1 MSDRQHF
8 DPNRIVPPEIWL
20 LFRHKWL
27 IALCVFLMMALGAAY
42 LVLRPDYYTSTAD
55 LVIDNRRMVVFGNDD
70 VLTESQLTDG
80 IIDSQAEVLTSDSVG
95 LLVVDELAL
104 AKDPEFAPEGLPL
117 RARIYAALGLRDA
130 EPTPEGQRR
139 TALRNFKENLTVQ
152 RVGMSYVLHLSFR
165 SEDPVKAATILQTL
179 IENYLRQRAE
189 INAAAGDQA
198 TGWLRSRARN
208 MGITASVATRPAPP
222 SYPGGLGAPAVLVAC
237 AVLGLMLGL
246 GAALFRAL
254 FNTKLVTPADVEDR
268 LGVPCFGALPAMRR
282 GVPMAEDPTAAMT
295 LQVAAGDLLGQS
307 GRERARIIGI
317 CAVERSVGAST
328 VARELAALISQAAG
342 EPVLLVD
349 ASQDGA
355 AAGISRLKGAPD
367 VTVLT
372 IWPAEKMASMTY
384 WMNVAPRELADWR
397 RERGTVVIDLP
408 PASTFP
414 DTRNALP
421 LLDALIGV
429 VGRRS
434 GAADAWRSFLALP
447 EVRDRKSVV

>member
-165 SEDPVKAATILQTL
+165 SEDPVKAATILQ
-179 IENYLRQRAE
+179 
-189 INAAAGDQA
+189 
-198 TGWLRSRARN
+198 
-208 MGITASVATRPAPP
+208 
-222 SYPGGLGAPAVLVAC
+222 
-237 AVLGLMLGL
+237 
-246 GAALFRAL
+246 
-254 FNTKLVTPADVEDR
+254 
-268 LGVPCFGALPAMRR
+268 
-282 GVPMAEDPTAAMT
+282 
-295 LQVAAGDLLGQS
+295 
-307 GRERARIIGI
+307 
-317 CAVERSVGAST
+317 
-328 VARELAALISQAAG
+328 
-342 EPVLLVD
+342 
-349 ASQDGA
+349 
-355 AAGISRLKGAPD
+355 
-367 VTVLT
+367 
-372 IWPAEKMASMTY
+372 
-384 WMNVAPRELADWR
+384 
-397 RERGTVVIDLP
+397 
-408 PASTFP
+408 
-414 DTRNALP
+414 
-421 LLDALIGV
+421 
-429 VGRRS
+429 
-434 GAADAWRSFLALP
+434 
-447 EVRDRKSVV
+447 DRKSVV